1 MNLVFSL
8 KQFYNF
14 LIENYSDKYFISPEN
29 IRIIDVM
36 STVDINYQMVLNGD
50 IPPLLNSTLDEIV
63 KLKNEV
69 GR

>member
-1 MNLVFSL
+1 
-8 KQFYNF
+8 
-14 LIENYSDKYFISPEN
+14 
-29 IRIIDVM
+29 M
-36 STVDINYQMVLNGD
+36 STVDFNYQMVLNGD